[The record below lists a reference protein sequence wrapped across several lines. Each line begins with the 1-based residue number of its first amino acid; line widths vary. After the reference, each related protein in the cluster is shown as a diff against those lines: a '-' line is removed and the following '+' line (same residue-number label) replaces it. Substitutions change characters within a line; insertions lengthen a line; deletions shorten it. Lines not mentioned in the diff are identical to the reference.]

1 MICFAYIVIA
11 LSGAWLLGYGFHFDP
26 ARIMHAIKHDKFAQ
40 PNRSAASQRS
50 NNPRCCKHRPML
62 AALERALEQD
72 VP

>member
-40 PNRSAASQRS
+40 TQSLRSFAKKQ
-50 NNPRCCKHRPML
+50 
-62 AALERALEQD
+62 
-72 VP
+72 